1 MSGQKRCLALAFAA
15 VETNESGDQLKAYC
29 VRARGAARAL
39 ARAKRA
45 QKDRALLVLAEKLD
59 AAAAD
64 GSELLQANAG
74 DVAAAREA
82 GLSESLVDRLVLDA
96 PRIAAMAKAV
106 REIASFDDPIGE
118 VLGMKQRP
126 NGIEVGQVRIP
137 LGVIAM
143 IYEARPNV
151 TIDSAVLCLKSGN
164 ATLLRGGK
172 EAARSNVVLGEI
184 IRSALG
190 DVGLPEDAVIIIPAG
205 DREEIKTLV
214 GLAGM
219 IDLVI
224 PRGGEGLIQ
233 FVTEHAR
240 VPVIQ
245 HYKGVCHLYVDE
257 SADLDMALQLVE
269 NAKMSRPGVCNA
281 LECVLIDQHVA
292 FDFLPLL
299 GRMAASQGLELRGDE
314 ATRIVLP
321 TTKPA
326 ASDDYGREFLAPIL
340 AVKIVGSFEEA
351 LAHIDQYG
359 SQHTEAICTK
369 DHVRARRFLREVDAS
384 CVLVNASTRFNDGG
398 QLGLGA
404 EIGIST
410 TKLHAYGPMGLE
422 SLTARKWIV
431 LGEGQTR

>member
-1 MSGQKRCLALAFAA
+1 M
-15 VETNESGDQLKAYC
+15 ETNESRDRLKETC
-29 VRARGAARAL
+29 SRARTAARAL
-39 ARAKRA
+39 ARARRA
-45 QKDRALLVLAEKLD
+45 QKDRVLLELAEKLE
-59 AAAAD
+59 ATTAD
-64 GSELLQANAG
+64 GSELLRANAE
-74 DVAAAREA
+74 DVAAAKTS
-82 GLSESLVDRLVLDA
+82 GLSDSLVDRLVLDA
-96 PRIAAMAKAV
+96 PRIRAMAAAV
-106 REIASFDDPIGE
+106 REIASFDDPVGE

-151 TIDSAVLCLKSGN
+151 TIDSAALCLKSGN

-172 EAARSNVVLGEI
+172 EAAKSNLVLGNLV
-184 IRSALG
+184 RAALASA
-190 DVGLPEDAVIIIPAG
+190 GLPEDAVIIVPPT

-214 GLAGM
+214 GLSGM

-245 HYKGVCHLYVDE
+245 HYKGVCHLYVDAQ
-257 SADLDMALQLVE
+257 ADLDMALALVE
-269 NAKMSRPGVCNA
+269 NGKLSRPGVCNA
-281 LECVLIDQHVA
+281 LECVLVDQQVA
-292 FDFLPLL
+292 SEFLSKLC
-299 GRMAASQGLELRGDE
+299 RMAADRNLELRGDE
-314 ATRIVLP
+314 ASQAMQPAI
-321 TTKPA
+321 KPA
-326 ASDDYGREFLAPIL
+326 APDDYGREFLAPIL
-340 AVKIVGSFEEA
+340 AVRIVGSFDDA
-351 LAHIDQYG
+351 IAHIDRYG
-359 SQHTEAICTK
+359 SQHSEAICTK
-369 DHVRARRFLREVDAS
+369 DHAKARRFLREVDAS